1 MALEHEARPQV
12 ERRPAVRAPV
22 ISLVLGLIA
31 ALLPKCPLC
40 LVAYL
45 PVLGVTVGAAG
56 TLSAMLRPA
65 GFAVVAIS
73 LGFVVVRRMRKRTY
87 RRRAQQRTT

>member
-1 MALEHEARPQV
+1 M
-12 ERRPAVRAPV
+12 
-22 ISLVLGLIA
+22 A
-31 ALLPKCPLC
+31 ALVPKCPLC

-65 GFAVVAIS
+65 GFAVATLS
-73 LGFVVVRRMRKRTY
+73 LGFIVVRRVRKQTHI
-87 RRRAQQRTT
+87 RRARQRMT